1 MSSDN
6 TDIKPFTVD
15 IDQADIDD
23 LRERIGRTRWTSR
36 QLPEAG
42 WDRGVPVDAVR
53 ELAEYWATGYDWRAH
68 EARINAYPQFT
79 TEIDGATIHFLHV
92 RSPEPGAFPL
102 LLMHGWP
109 GTFVETLDVI
119 DALTNPRAH
128 GGDPADAFHLVI
140 PSMPGFAFSNP
151 VTETGWNIPRI
162 AAAWRELMHRLGY
175 RRYGAAGS
183 DGGAMIAPV
192 LGALAPE
199 EVPAIHVA
207 QVFSYPSGDPTEFE
221 TFGEEEYRRLGF
233 FQRFVN
239 EHAGFSKIMGT
250 RPNTLAHALSDSP
263 VAQLSWI
270 LDPFRGFGDH
280 SAGED
285 KVLNADFVLTV
296 ASLYWFTDTGG
307 STAHQYYED
316 AHAPEQQSER
326 GTIPTGVAV
335 FADDFPSIRQLA
347 ERDHNI
353 VHWSEFDRG
362 GHFSGTD
369 APDLLAGDLREFYRD
384 YR

>member
-6 TDIKPFTVD
+6 TEIKPFTVD
-15 IDQADIDD
+15 IGQADIDD
-23 LRERIGRTRWTSR
+23 LRERIARTRWTSR
-36 QLPEAG
+36 QPSGAG
-42 WDRGVPVDAVR
+42 WDRGVPVEELT
-53 ELAEYWATGYDWRAH
+53 ELARYWANGYDWRVH
-68 EARINAYPQFT
+68 EARINSYPQFT

-92 RSPEPGAFPL
+92 RSPEPDAFPL

-151 VTETGWNIPRI
+151 VGETRWHIARI
-162 AAAWRELMHRLGY
+162 AQAWQELMHRLGY

-183 DGGAMIAPV
+183 DGGAMIAPE
-192 LGALAPE
+192 LGKIAAD

-221 TFGEEEYRRLGF
+221 TFGEEEYRRLAY

-239 EHAGFSKIMGT
+239 EHSGFSKIMAT
-250 RPNTLAHALSDSP
+250 RPSTLAHALSDSP
-263 VAQLSWI
+263 VGQLAWI
-270 LDPFRGFGDH
+270 LDLFRGFGDH
-280 SAGED
+280 SAEEN
-285 KVLNADFVLTV
+285 KMLSADFVLTV

-307 STAHQYYED
+307 STAQQYYED
-316 AHAPEQQSER
+316 AHAPERQPER
-326 GTIPTGVAV
+326 GTVPTGVAV

-369 APDLLAGDLREFYRD
+369 APDLLAGDLRAFYRD